1 MDIEGMINS
10 GSVELVPELSLVDLR
25 RVLEGRFDR
34 DSGSI
39 GLLVTGE
46 LRRIC

>member
-1 MDIEGMINS
+1 MINS
-10 GSVELVPELSLVDLR
+10 GSVEFVPELSLVDLR

-39 GLLVTGE
+39 ELRVTRE
-46 LRRIC
+46 LRRVC